1 MTPIESWI
9 NELVQK
15 KVEEE
20 IRKMKASLAI
30 EPSNIKPVYTTKEML
45 KLLDVDPKTL
55 KKYINEGLLSSTHPF
70 DKRFF
75 LHQDLMDFLLN
86 KNIREEAFNI
96 K

>member
-1 MTPIESWI
+1 
-9 NELVQK
+9 
-15 KVEEE
+15 
-20 IRKMKASLAI
+20 
-30 EPSNIKPVYTTKEML
+30 ML

-55 KKYINEGLLSSTHPF
+55 KKYINEGLLSSSHPF

-86 KNIREEAFNI
+86 ENIREEAFNI